1 VEGTRKPTRPP
12 ERRFLRHDPV
22 EHRTFY
28 RDGGI
33 WITDRWVTV
42 RGRRFAVEGL
52 NNLRT
57 AREPLPPAAVTSA
70 GLAFVSVIALA
81 IFMAFTGESGLVLG
95 GPLLAV
101 VPIGVGITAWRLR
114 RRSFALYADYDD
126 QTVQVFSVPDQWR
139 YKQICRS
146 LLRAREYNLEHDF

>member
-1 VEGTRKPTRPP
+1 METTRNPVRPP
-12 ERRFLRHDPV
+12 EHHFYLREPV

-42 RGRRFAVEGL
+42 QGRRFPVEHL
-52 NNLRT
+52 TNLRT
-57 AREPLPPAAVTSA
+57 AREPMQSATAASTV
-70 GLAFVSVIALA
+70 
-81 IFMAFTGESGLVLG
+81 MAFLAVVAVATFMVFAGEPGIRLG
-95 GPLLAV
+95 SPLLV
-101 VPIGVGITAWRLR
+101 TVPIGVAIIAWRLR
-114 RRSFALYADYDD
+114 RRLFALYADYGD

-146 LLRAREYNLEHDF
+146 LMRAREYSLEHDF